1 MSMRRN
7 TPRHRQPWDR
17 FLLKALVVLTL
28 ILVIGSLLC
37 GRFRLGLDDQDALCL
52 PPYRWYLID
61 TWDRQPQ
68 PGQLVAFA
76 ATEAMVPYFTVGQ
89 TVIKRVVGVAGDRVA
104 VDAAGTSINGVV
116 RPNSDPAL
124 ATTLKQP
131 VTTFDR
137 AEFEVPPGH
146 LWVMGDTRDSFD
158 GRYWGAL
165 PIEQVQ
171 GRAYALF

>member
-1 MSMRRN
+1 MSRPRN
-7 TPRHRQPWDR
+7 LPRHRQPWDR
-17 FLLKALVVLTL
+17 FLLQALAVLTL

-37 GRFRLGLDDQDALCL
+37 GRFRLGIDDQEALCL

-76 ATEAMVPYFTVGQ
+76 ATEAMAPYFSIGQ

-124 ATTLKQP
+124 ATTLQQP

-158 GRYWGAL
+158 GRYWGTL

>member
-1 MSMRRN
+1 MSTPRN
-7 TPRHRQPWDR
+7 LPRHRQPWDR
-17 FLLKALVVLTL
+17 FLLQALVALTV

-37 GRFRLGLDDQDALCL
+37 TRFRLGLDDQEALCL

-104 VDAAGTSINGVV
+104 VNAAGTTINGVV

-124 ATTLKQP
+124 ATTLQQP

-158 GRYWGAL
+158 GRYWGTL

>member
-1 MSMRRN
+1 MSRPRN
-7 TPRHRQPWDR
+7 LPRHRQPWDR
-17 FLLKALVVLTL
+17 FLLQALVAMTL

-37 GRFRLGLDDQDALCL
+37 ARFRLGIDDQEALCL
-52 PPYRWYLID
+52 SPYRWYLID

-89 TVIKRVVGVAGDRVA
+89 TVIKRVVGVSGDRVA
-104 VDAAGTSINGVV
+104 VDAAGTTINGVV

-124 ATTLKQP
+124 ATTLQQP

-158 GRYWGAL
+158 GRYWGTL

>member
-1 MSMRRN
+1 
-7 TPRHRQPWDR
+7 
-17 FLLKALVVLTL
+17 
-28 ILVIGSLLC
+28 
-37 GRFRLGLDDQDALCL
+37 
-52 PPYRWYLID
+52 
-61 TWDRQPQ
+61 

-124 ATTLKQP
+124 ATTLQQP

-158 GRYWGAL
+158 GRYWGTL

-171 GRAYALF
+171 GR

>member
-1 MSMRRN
+1 MRLHRDQ
-7 TPRHRQPWDR
+7 TRPRQPWDR

-37 GRFRLGLDDQDALCL
+37 GRFRLGLDDQEALCL

-76 ATEAMVPYFTVGQ
+76 ATEAMAPYFSIGQ

-104 VDAAGTSINGVV
+104 VDAAGTTINGVV

-124 ATTLKQP
+124 ATTLQQP

-137 AEFEVPPGH
+137 SEFEVPPGH

-165 PIEQVQ
+165 PIAQVQ